1 MESSGHDDQ
10 IIIMPVSRIKRLAVR
25 LLTNPMVLWG
35 IEQTTRGTAS
45 ILTLHRFAA
54 YGRPGHDPES
64 LARNL
69 EWLRRRR
76 YHVVSLMDL
85 ITRVRREDRNPRGT
99 VVFTVDDGYADFAEV
114 AAPVF
119 ARYDCPVTVF
129 LITGFL
135 DGGLWLWWDRV
146 RYALDHTPH
155 RSLAFPLPERTIQ
168 YSWNDPASLLRTCRD
183 LINRLKVLPNEE
195 REAAHREIEARLEVE
210 LPRSPPAE
218 FGPMTW
224 DQVRALSGN
233 GVSFGP
239 HTVTHPILARTTDEQ
254 SRQEIQ
260 GSWQRLKEQVPDP
273 VPVFCWPNGDPTS
286 FGPREVR
293 YAAQAGMLAGLSTV
307 QAPLTRRQW
316 ESNGGAFAV
325 PRYAYPQQADDFAQ
339 VVSGLERLKAI
350 ARTDLFSG
358 RNGGTTKP

>member
-1 MESSGHDDQ
+1 
-10 IIIMPVSRIKRLAVR
+10 
-25 LLTNPMVLWG
+25 MVLWG

-45 ILTLHRFAA
+45 ILTLHRFTA
-54 YGRPGHDPES
+54 YGRPGHDPQA

-85 ITRVRREDRNPRGT
+85 ITGVRREDRTPQRT

-146 RYALDHTPH
+146 RYALEHSPR
-155 RSLAFPLPERTIQ
+155 RSLEIAFPNRTMQ
-168 YSWNDPASLLRTCRD
+168 YSWNDPASRLRTGRD
-183 LINRLKVLPNEE
+183 LISQLKSLPNGE
-195 REAAHREIEARLEVE
+195 REAAHRAMEARLEVE
-210 LPRSPPAE
+210 LPRCPPAE

-224 DQVRALSGN
+224 EQVRALSGN
-233 GVSFGP
+233 GVRFGP
-239 HTVTHPILARTTDEQ
+239 HTVTHPILARTSDEQ

-260 GSWQRLKEQVPDP
+260 GSWERLQEQVPDP

-286 FGPREVR
+286 FGAREVR

-307 QAPLTRRQW
+307 QASLTRRLW
-316 ESNGGAFAV
+316 ETTGGAFAV
-325 PRYAYPQQADDFAQ
+325 PRYAYPQQTDDFAQ
-339 VVSGLERLKAI
+339 IVSGLERLKSV
-350 ARTDLFSG
+350 ARTDL
-358 RNGGTTKP
+358 PL